1 MNFSLRPC
9 VLALALMASSLSSV
23 QAAEEKVTLNF
34 VNSDIES
41 AVKAAGLITGK
52 NFMIDPLLPGLN
64 ILDFVC
70 VGAKGLSKGCAGHP
84 LRGAEVK
91 NISAN
96 ISHLHHR

>member
-41 AVKAAGLITGK
+41 AVKA
-52 NFMIDPLLPGLN
+52 
-64 ILDFVC
+64 
-70 VGAKGLSKGCAGHP
+70 
-84 LRGAEVK
+84 
-91 NISAN
+91 
-96 ISHLHHR
+96 